1 MTYPISIKPSQDNN
15 ENYCVH
21 DNIIPPP
28 LFSPPDPKNLEKI
41 VNDLVEKQISIK
53 DYYKN
58 K

>member
-1 MTYPISIKPSQDNN
+1 MTYPIPIKPEKNN
-15 ENYCVH
+15 EIYCLP

-41 VNDLVEKQISIK
+41 VNEFVEKQLSIK